1 MTRKELIEHY
11 QTKLENPKLTYQ
23 SRQIAMAT
31 LGELTYL
38 EELEQEHQDLQARTR
53 EDWF

>member
-31 LGELTYL
+31 LGELKYA
-38 EELEQEHQDLQARTR
+38 EELERENRALQAQAR
-53 EDWF
+53 EEWF